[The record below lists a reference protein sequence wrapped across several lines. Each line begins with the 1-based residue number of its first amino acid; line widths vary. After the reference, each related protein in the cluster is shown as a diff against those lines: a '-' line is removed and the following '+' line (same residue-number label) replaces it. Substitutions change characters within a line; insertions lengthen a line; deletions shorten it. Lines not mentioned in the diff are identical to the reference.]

1 MRELDRLFELFDDFF
16 LLLLGSLLLFNILC
30 VHLEIKKSAQCL
42 YYNLDCFC
50 KYHFRLTDLIV

>member
-1 MRELDRLFELFDDFF
+1 MHLLMRELDRLFELFDDFF

-42 YYNLDCFC
+42 IIIPIAFVNIIF
-50 KYHFRLTDLIV
+50 V